1 MGFLTSNFINL
12 MLTREQNRL
21 NAQLTSIM
29 SRIRMAKRQ
38 AQNVENQIS
47 NNLRMSQNQIRAQG
61 AQMMQQAQMQ
71 AQMQAYGSIFGN
83 SAQAAG
89 MDPMTYAQ
97 NLMQSNNSEF
107 MKAMSTGSSV
117 FSMAL
122 SQGQQSVAGVQTWM
136 QNALA
141 QVEQEAQ
148 LAKEMQLQPLTD
160 LAEDLEVR
168 KTQIESELQLNK
180 EWKEAAKE
188 DVKNSAQNLKPN
200 YGGSSA

>member
-1 MGFLTSNFINL
+1 MGFLTSNFLNL

-38 AQNVENQIS
+38 SQQVENQIS
-47 NNLRMSQNQIRAQG
+47 SNLRMQQNYIRAQG
-61 AQMMQQAQMQ
+61 SQMMQQAQIQ
-71 AQMQAYGSIFGN
+71 AQMGAYNSIFGTQ
-83 SAQAAG
+83 AQAAG

-97 NLMQSNNSEF
+97 NLMQVNPNDF
-107 MKAMSTGSSV
+107 TKAMSTGSSV

-122 SQGQQSVAGVQTWM
+122 SQGQQSTTGIQTWM

-141 QVEQEAQ
+141 QAEQEAEI
-148 LAKEMQLQPLTD
+148 AKEMQLQPLTD

-168 KTQIESELQLNK
+168 KAQIESELQLNK
-180 EWKEAAKE
+180 AQKEAAKE
-188 DVKNSAQNLKPN
+188 DVKNSVENLKPN
-200 YGGSSA
+200 YGGNA